1 MRWVFPLLLAAVG
14 CGCLAS
20 DAAAQSSAARPR
32 VYLDCGRDC
41 LDGDYY
47 RQALSYFDWVRDRHD
62 ADIAIRVV
70 KQLASNGGWSY
81 TVTLRRPRQAAS
93 ASIVRTVTA
102 APGDPPAV
110 DRERLMRAA
119 MLSLLEAL
127 RGTPHE
133 AVFQVTLPERTGT
146 DLAAVSDGWDH
157 WVFAPEFGALVEAE
171 SNYYFMEAEASLNV
185 RRITELSKFRSTT
198 TFTRRSVRFVLEDD
212 ERVSGQ
218 VNELSQR
225 LVYAH
230 SLGRHWAFG
239 ALGVGRTGIYE
250 NYQLHLHGGPI
261 FEWNAFPY
269 EENASRQL
277 RLAYQAGAWYSR
289 YFERSVLGRLE
300 DIRPYHALSLI
311 VDLNQAWG
319 SVQAVLQ
326 ANEFIDA
333 PKRWRLA
340 AGLTFTLA
348 LVAGLALQF
357 EGEVA
362 WIHDQINLRRRE
374 LTDREIFLETRELE
388 KTVSLTAEFGFSY
401 TFGSVH
407 DTIVNPRFGRVDLEE
422 D

>member
-1 MRWVFPLLLAAVG
+1 MSWVFGLLLVAFSCVCVAG
-14 CGCLAS
+14 G
-20 DAAAQSSAARPR
+20 AAAQAHGTRPR
-32 VYLDCGRDC
+32 LALDCGRDC

-47 RQALSYFDWVRDRHD
+47 RQALSYFDWVRDQHE

-81 TVTLRRPRQAAS
+81 TLTLRRPRQPAS
-93 ASIVRTVTA
+93 AAIVRTVSA
-102 APGDPPAV
+102 APGDSPAA
-110 DRERLMRAA
+110 DRERLFRAA

-127 RGTPHE
+127 RGSPHE
-133 AVFQVTLPERTGT
+133 DAFQVSLPERTDT

-157 WVFAPEFGALVEAE
+157 WVIAPELGAIVEAE
-171 SNYYFMEAEASLNV
+171 SNFYFMELEASLSV
-185 RRITELSKFRSTT
+185 RRITELTKFRSTT
-198 TFTRRSVRFVLEDD
+198 TFTRRSVSYVLEDD
-212 ERVSGQ
+212 ERVSGH
-218 VNELSQR
+218 VNGLTQR
-225 LVYAH
+225 LMYAW
-230 SLGRHWAFG
+230 SVGRHWAFG
-239 ALGVGRTGIYE
+239 ALGVGGTGIYE
-250 NYQLHLHGGPI
+250 NYELHLHGGPI
-261 FEWNAFPY
+261 VEWNAFPY

-277 RLAYQAGAWYSR
+277 RFAYQAGAWYSR
-289 YFERSVLGRLE
+289 YFERSVLGRRQE
-300 DIRPYHALSLI
+300 TRPYHALSLI

-326 ANEFIDA
+326 ANEFIDDPA
-333 PKRWRLA
+333 RWRLA

-362 WIHDQINLRRRE
+362 WIHDQINLRRRG
-374 LTDREIFLETRELE
+374 LTDREVFLETRELE

-407 DTIVNPRFGRVDLEE
+407 NAIVNPRFGRVDLEE